1 MYREYSIV
9 FTVNWGDVGQRRQFT
24 VGRKVFFLRG
34 TLRVCSHSL
43 SLTSAFTWSLSQIST
58 QEGELTRMY
67 PLEGQLSQLESA
79 LHQSTETI
87 QTLQKDR
94 LDSLEEQRGSFTRQ
108 LSAKD
113 KEIGT
118 LRLQVKELSDQVASL
133 LEELS
138 RKQSQQYNLSQ
149 SLHSNTSH
157 SERRRRR
164 RIARTKER

>member
-1 MYREYSIV
+1 
-9 FTVNWGDVGQRRQFT
+9 
-24 VGRKVFFLRG
+24 
-34 TLRVCSHSL
+34 
-43 SLTSAFTWSLSQIST
+43 
-58 QEGELTRMY
+58 MY
-67 PLEGQLSQLESA
+67 PLEGQLLQLKSA

-87 QTLQKDR
+87 QKLQKDR
-94 LDSLEEQRGSFTRQ
+94 LDSLEEQRESFTSQ

-113 KEIGT
+113 QEIAT

-138 RKQSQQYNLSQ
+138 RKQIQQYNLSQ

-157 SERRRRR
+157 LERRRRR